1 METEAAR
8 SLENFGMT
16 PIAQDSRKANVG
28 MNRYRSRGD
37 MSHTMSPKEEAI
49 ADELAEKQGLL
60 DIAKKDKGAP
70 KAILKESKE
79 EVSKLKSDLK
89 AAKSERWK
97 NYSGGVNQLEQN
109 GTKLSQKA
117 VTDKTTSKF
126 FDDLNMLLDDAATRM
141 SSQWRTDGGR
151 LRRNARGQ
159 VIPATP
165 EQIGKRANDYV
176 NMLSDQVQARARANA
191 RGIGD
196 KAPRITNEDI
206 SVVLRKM
213 AQNNEFEFMDALL
226 NAATWIDV
234 GTKQALKSAAIVEKA
249 ANNAKSFMG
258 TNLKYLDGEGN
269 VVKNIAMNTPAGK
282 AVKNLYNAA
291 FPKQGGFPR
300 DFSKRYEAMMDG
312 TKTRQALDVLSRGNP
327 PRLLLVPGMRPVL
340 QEDDR

>member
-1 METEAAR
+1 
-8 SLENFGMT
+8 
-16 PIAQDSRKANVG
+16 
-28 MNRYRSRGD
+28 
-37 MSHTMSPKEEAI
+37 
-49 ADELAEKQGLL
+49 
-60 DIAKKDKGAP
+60 
-70 KAILKESKE
+70 
-79 EVSKLKSDLK
+79 
-89 AAKSERWK
+89 
-97 NYSGGVNQLEQN
+97 
-109 GTKLSQKA
+109 
-117 VTDKTTSKF
+117 
-126 FDDLNMLLDDAATRM
+126 MLLDDAATRM
-141 SSQWRTDGGR
+141 SSQWRIDGGR

-269 VVKNIAMNTPAGK
+269 VVKNIATNTPAGK